1 MFKLKNI
8 NFIRFNGQIMVFDT
22 YKVNTSIFSIRINK
36 LNCGRAIAKAGSLNA
51 CLPQH
56 RPSKTGHNIRLSP
69 TPWRHRG
76 KRINTKRKRN
86 DVITKGS
93 RRGHN
98 GAKVKGTRGKQDA
111 GVVFISVRGKVRGDD
126 VTGARVTRGV
136 STVLVKIRS
145 RYDDNYTCYL
155 YVYYNNI
162 IKLNVFKPLLLLLL
176 RTL

>member
-1 MFKLKNI
+1 MGIICSMFKLKNI

-36 LNCGRAIAKAGSLNA
+36 LNCGRAIAKASSLNA

-93 RRGHN
+93 RRGHSR
-98 GAKVKGTRGKQDA
+98 AKVKGTRGKQDA
-111 GVVFISVRGKVRGDD
+111 GVVFISAGERRGAMTSRAPEWL
-126 VTGARVTRGV
+126 GAYQ
-136 STVLVKIRS
+136 LCLW
-145 RYDDNYTCYL
+145 RYALDTT
-155 YVYYNNI
+155 I
-162 IKLNVFKPLLLLLL
+162 IKLHVLPVRLL
-176 RTL
+176 